1 MNDPATHPT
10 RLLKFMAVVARWS
23 LGVLLAAA
31 LLITLAW
38 GALHG
43 WIVPRIGEYRAQIQ
57 AQASK
62 ALGVPVRVGAISAR
76 SEGLIPTIEL
86 ENVALL
92 DAEGREALRLPRVV
106 VAVSPRSL
114 WNFGFEQL
122 YIERPELDVRRT
134 ADGRI
139 LLAGLALSSSNPD
152 DGGAAADWIFAQPE
166 LLIRGGT
173 LRWTDELRAAP
184 ELALDDVDIV
194 VRNGNWRHSLRIDAT
209 PPEAWGDRFS
219 VIGVFRQPLF
229 TTHGGRWQEW
239 NGQLYADFRRVDVSR
254 LRHHADVGITVSQG
268 RGAVRSWIDVERGQL
283 VGGVADVALADVNA
297 TLGAQLQP
305 LVLPLVQGRVGGRHF
320 AGGLEFFT
328 QKLQFTTQEGLRWPG
343 GNVRVRHS
351 AARKGAKAQGEFQAD
366 LLDLAA
372 LSGIADRVPLGDA
385 VHQALRTYTPQ
396 GLVESLNAQWQGDL
410 TSPQTYQARGRVT
423 GLALAGAPE
432 NSGKGAAPAIGV
444 RGAAVDFDLTQQGG
458 KAKLVVADGALVLP
472 GVFEEPVLPLDRLS
486 SAVAWQI
493 DGARIAVQVT
503 DTRFANADAQGE
515 ARATWH
521 TSDPAHSRGGGR
533 FPGVLDLSGSLS
545 RADGTRVHRYL
556 PLSIPSDARHYVRD
570 SVVAGRASV
579 VNFRVR
585 GDLHDM
591 PFNDPRHG
599 EFRIAARVQDVTYA
613 FVPRSL
619 QPAGEL
625 PWPALTQLAG
635 ELVFERSSMQ
645 VKGASSRFAGSADL
659 RATKVEAQIPD
670 LSHTVVAVNA
680 DTRGPLPE
688 LLALMASSPLA
699 AMTGH
704 ALDKASGTGFAD
716 LRLRLSL
723 PISEINKSRVQGSL
737 QLAGNE
743 VRITPD
749 TPALSRA
756 RGTVQFSESGFT
768 LAGVQA
774 RALGGD
780 VRLEGG
786 MRALP
791 AGAPPSEALLQLRAQ
806 GTASAEGL
814 RQAPE
819 LGLLAQLARKA
830 TGSAPYSFQFAL
842 RRGVPELQVSSS
854 LLGLAL
860 ALPAPLGKPADSAM
874 PVRFENQL
882 TRESLAPG
890 AVAARTAPLLD
901 RLALE
906 VGGVGSVSYVRDLA
920 GASPRVL
927 RGAIA
932 MGLAPEESAP
942 MPERGV
948 VGNVRL
954 GDFDVDLWQSLVTGA
969 PGQAGASSVPSVL
982 QDYLPTVLAAR
993 ARSLTVQG
1001 RTLHDVLVGGGR
1013 DGLLWRANLDAQEL
1027 NGYVEF
1033 RQPNGPEA
1041 AAGRLYARLARLI
1054 VPQSAAS
1061 QVEALLDAQPGSL
1074 PSLDIAVDDFEL
1086 RGRKLGR
1093 LEIEAQNRVL
1103 DGAQREWRLG
1113 KFNLLMPEA
1122 VFTANGNWAA
1132 LQATAAGASPGAQRR
1147 TVLNFR
1153 LDILDSGQLLGR
1165 IGMADVVRRGKGRME
1180 GQVAWRGAPINPDYA
1195 SMTGQINLNI
1205 EAGQF
1210 LKAEPGL
1217 AKLLGVLSLQSLPRR
1232 LTLDFRDVFSE
1243 GFAFDF
1249 VRGDLRIDQGVAMTN
1264 NLQMKGVNAAVLMEG
1279 RADIARETQELH
1291 VVVVPE
1297 INAMTAS
1304 LVATAINP
1312 VIGLGSFLAQVFLRG
1327 PLIEAA
1333 TQEFRVDGTWTEPQV
1348 TRIARRSRSADT
1360 APAAPSVPASAPQ
1373 APPARTAQPPG
1384 EPS

>member
-1 MNDPATHPT
+1 MNDPAIHPT

-152 DGGAAADWIFAQPE
+152 DGGAAADWLFAQPE

-209 PPEAWGDRFS
+209 PPQAWGDRFS

-268 RGAVRSWIDVERGQL
+268 RGAVRSWVDVERGQL

-305 LVLPLVQGRVGGRHF
+305 LVLPLVQGRGGGGGRRL

-410 TSPQTYQARGRVT
+410 TAPQTYQARGRVT

-432 NSGKGAAPAIGV
+432 APGKGEAAAIGV

-486 SAVAWQI
+486 SSVAWQI
-493 DGARIAVQVT
+493 DGERIAVQVT

-521 TSDPAHSRGGGR
+521 TSDPAQSRGGAR

-556 PLSIPSDARHYVRD
+556 PLSIPPDARHYVRD

-579 VNFRVR
+579 VNFRVK

-670 LSHTVVAVNA
+670 LSHTVVAVSA

-704 ALDKASGTGFAD
+704 ALDKASGTGLAD

-723 PISEINKSRVQGSL
+723 PISEISKSRVQGSL

-882 TRESLAPG
+882 TRESLVPG
-890 AVAARTAPLLD
+890 SVAARTAPLLD

-954 GDFDVDLWQSLVTGA
+954 GDFDVDLWQSLLTGA
-969 PGQAGASSVPSVL
+969 PGQAGASSVPSAL

-1033 RQPNGPEA
+1033 RQPSGPEA
-1041 AAGRLYARLARLI
+1041 TAGRLYARLARLI

-1249 VRGDLRIDQGVAMTN
+1249 VRGDLRIEQGVAMTN

-1333 TQEFRVDGTWTEPQV
+1333 TQEFRVDGTWAEPQV
-1348 TRIARRSRSADT
+1348 TRIARRNR
-1360 APAAPSVPASAPQ
+1360 PATPAPSVAPAGTPQATPTRAPQ
-1373 APPARTAQPPG
+1373 VPG
-1384 EPS
+1384 DPS

>member
-1 MNDPATHPT
+1 M
-10 RLLKFMAVVARWS
+10 
-23 LGVLLAAA
+23 
-31 LLITLAW
+31 
-38 GALHG
+38 
-43 WIVPRIGEYRAQIQ
+43 
-57 AQASK
+57 
-62 ALGVPVRVGAISAR
+62 
-76 SEGLIPTIEL
+76 
-86 ENVALL
+86 
-92 DAEGREALRLPRVV
+92 
-106 VAVSPRSL
+106 
-114 WNFGFEQL
+114 
-122 YIERPELDVRRT
+122 RRT

-152 DGGAAADWIFAQPE
+152 DGGAAADWLFAQPE

-209 PPEAWGDRFS
+209 PPQAWGDRFS

-268 RGAVRSWIDVERGQL
+268 RGAVRSWVDVERGQL

-305 LVLPLVQGRVGGRHF
+305 LAAIGVGLVQQHLDRVAVPVAQDHDRA
-320 AGGLEFFT
+320 AGHEAPDRQRRQRPRRQQL
-328 QKLQFTTQEGLRWPG
+328 
-343 GNVRVRHS
+343 
-351 AARKGAKAQGEFQAD
+351 QAD

-410 TSPQTYQARGRVT
+410 TAPQTYQARGRVT

-432 NSGKGAAPAIGV
+432 APGKGEAAAIGV

-472 GVFEEPVLPLDRLS
+472 GVFEEPVVPLDRLS

-493 DGARIAVQVT
+493 DGERIAVQVT

-521 TSDPAHSRGGGR
+521 TSDPAQSRGGAR

-556 PLSIPSDARHYVRD
+556 PLSIPPDARHYVRD

-579 VNFRVR
+579 VNFRVK

-670 LSHTVVAVNA
+670 LSHTVVAVSA

-704 ALDKASGTGFAD
+704 ALDKASGTGLAD

-723 PISEINKSRVQGSL
+723 PISEISKSRVQGSL

-774 RALGGD
+774 RAVGGD

-882 TRESLAPG
+882 TRESLVPG
-890 AVAARTAPLLD
+890 SVAARTAPLLD

-954 GDFDVDLWQSLVTGA
+954 GDFDVDLWQSLLTGA
-969 PGQAGASSVPSVL
+969 PGQAGASSVPSAL

-1033 RQPNGPEA
+1033 RQPSGPEA
-1041 AAGRLYARLARLI
+1041 TAGRLYARLARLI

-1249 VRGDLRIDQGVAMTN
+1249 VRGDLRIEQGVAMTN

-1333 TQEFRVDGTWTEPQV
+1333 TQEFRVDGTWAEPQV
-1348 TRIARRSRSADT
+1348 TRIARRNR
-1360 APAAPSVPASAPQ
+1360 PATPAPSVAPAGTPQATPTRAPQ
-1373 APPARTAQPPG
+1373 VPG
-1384 EPS
+1384 DPS